1 MAEANTAEVE
11 AKVDAAFG
19 AAFGGTPPAEI
30 PPVKVADEPAP
41 EPAKPVSPA
50 PAPVP
55 KPEYIRVT
63 KQDWDNTRAATGK
76 VANLESQLAKLTGS
90 IPKAEMIVQQVIDKV
105 QAQTPAGAPVELTD
119 EDFAEFQETFP
130 EVGATMRKS
139 LDKIVKRLNVR
150 GTASPATPAP
160 AVDVDAAVEKVLT
173 AREMTALTKAHPDWQ
188 DTVAR
193 VDRSKGEAPPEDNPF
208 RKWLGTQSAEYQE
221 EVNETHS
228 PAVIQAAI
236 DRFKAIPKTDAPARP
251 DKGAARRAVL
261 ADAVTPRA
269 EGNPPPLNPPQTA
282 DDAFTA
288 GFRSVKRH

>member
-41 EPAKPVSPA
+41 EPAKPVAVTPA
-50 PAPVP
+50 PAPR
-55 KPEYIRVT
+55 PEYVRLT
-63 KQDWDNTRAATGK
+63 KQDWDNAKASVLK
-76 VANLESQLAKLTGS
+76 VSSLESKVEKLSGS
-90 IPKAEMIVQQVIDKV
+90 ILTPEQIIQRAVKEL
-105 QAQTPAGAPVELTD
+105 QAQTPAGMAVELTD

-208 RKWLGTQSAEYQE
+208 RKWLGTQPAEYQE

-236 DRFKAIPKTDAPARP
+236 DRFKAIPKTDAPAKP

-282 DDAFTA
+282 EDAFGKA
-288 GFRSVKRH
+288 FASAKRH